1 MNSPLAILRAL
12 RPKQWTKNVVVLAA
26 LVFAA
31 GDRSQQINWMD
42 LLGNAL
48 AAMLLFCMASSS
60 VYLLNDIKDV
70 ELDRAHPEKKNRP
83 IAAGQVSIGF
93 ALLLSMVLIVLAV
106 LGSWFIAPEL
116 AGVIVG
122 YFTLQLLYV
131 YGLKQV
137 ALVDL
142 FVIAIG
148 FVLRALAG
156 AVAIKVLISPWL
168 LLCTLLL
175 ALFLALCKRR
185 QEMVLQLD
193 QPNETRPSLSGYN
206 EKLLDQLIAM
216 TGAST
221 LVCYALYTQWPETV
235 AKFGSH
241 NLGFTLPFVMF
252 GLFRYVTLV
261 YHHQQ
266 GERPEQV
273 LLTDPPLLIT
283 VALYAAVTVGVM
295 ALGGG

>member
-1 MNSPLAILRAL
+1 MNHPLAILRAV
-12 RPKQWTKNVVVLAA
+12 RPKQWTKNAVVLAA

-31 GDRSQQINWMD
+31 GDRSQQINWVD

-48 AAMLLFCMASSS
+48 AAMLLFCMASSA
-60 VYLLNDIKDV
+60 VYLLNDIKDID
-70 ELDRAHPEKKNRP
+70 LDRAHPEKKNRP

-93 ALLLSMVLIVLAV
+93 ARLLSLFLIVV
-106 LGSWFIAPEL
+106 SIGGSWLIAPKL
-116 AGVIVG
+116 AGVIGG
-122 YFTLQLLYV
+122 YFILQLFYV
-131 YGLKQV
+131 YGLKQL

-156 AVAIKVLISPWL
+156 AVAIDVLISPWL

-185 QEMVLQLD
+185 QEMVQTD
-193 QPNETRPSLSGYN
+193 QSNETRPSLSGYN
-206 EKLLDQLIAM
+206 EKVLDQLIAM

-221 LVCYALYTQWPETV
+221 LVCYALYTQWPETI

-261 YHHQQ
+261 YHYQR

-283 VALYAAVTVGVM
+283 VALYAAVTVGIM
-295 ALGGG
+295 ALGR

>member
-1 MNSPLAILRAL
+1 MNSPLAILRAV
-12 RPKQWTKNVVVLAA
+12 RPKQWTKNIVVLAA

-31 GDRSQQINWMD
+31 GDRSQQINWVD
-42 LLGNAL
+42 LAGNAL

-83 IAAGQVSIGF
+83 IAAGQVSTGF
-93 ALLLSMVLIVLAV
+93 ALLLSLILIVTAIA
-106 LGSWFIAPEL
+106 GSWFIAPPL
-116 AGVIVG
+116 AGVIAG
-122 YFTLQLLYV
+122 YFILQLFYV

-156 AVAIKVLISPWL
+156 AVAIDVLISPWL

-185 QEMVLQLD
+185 QEMVLQSE
-193 QPNETRPSLSGYN
+193 QTSETRPSLSGYN

-241 NLGFTLPFVMF
+241 KLGFTLPFVMF

-261 YHHQQ
+261 YHHQR

-295 ALGGG
+295 VLGG

>member
-1 MNSPLAILRAL
+1 MKPPAIIRAL
-12 RPKQWTKNVVVLAA
+12 RPKQWTKNAVVLAA

-31 GDRSQQINWMD
+31 GDQSQSISWVNY
-42 LLGNAL
+42 LGDAI
-48 AAMLLFCMASSS
+48 AAAILFCMASSAI
-60 VYLLNDIKDV
+60 YLLNDIKDV

-83 IAAGQVSIGF
+83 IASGEVSAGQAYG
-93 ALLLSMVLIVLAV
+93 LAV
-106 LGSWFIAPEL
+106 VLLAVSLGGSWLIQPKL
-116 AGVIVG
+116 AGVIG
-122 YFTLQLLYV
+122 AYLILQFFYIHI
-131 YGLKQV
+131 LKRF

-156 AVAIKVLISPWL
+156 AVAISVHISSWL

-185 QEMVLQLD
+185 QEMVGHPD
-193 QPNETRPSLSGYN
+193 AETSTRPSLSGYN
-206 EKLLDQLIAM
+206 DKVLDQLIAM
-216 TGAST
+216 TGAAT
-221 LVCYALYTQWPETV
+221 LVCYALYTQWPETIE
-235 AKFGSH
+235 KFGTH
-241 NLGFTLPFVMF
+241 NLGFTLPFVLF

-261 YHHQQ
+261 YHHQM

-283 VALYAAVTVGVM
+283 VGLYAVTTVAIL
-295 ALGGG
+295 AL

>member
-1 MNSPLAILRAL
+1 MNSAMAIIRAV
-12 RPKQWTKNVVVLAA
+12 RPKQWTKNSVVLAA

-31 GDRSQQINWMD
+31 GDRSQQINWVD
-42 LLGNAL
+42 LLGNAF
-48 AAMLLFCMASSS
+48 AAMILFCLASSAI
-60 VYLLNDIKDV
+60 YLLNDIKDI

-83 IAAGQVSIGF
+83 IAAGEVSIGF
-93 ALLLSMVLIVLAV
+93 ARSLALVLFAV
-106 LGSWFIAPEL
+106 ALGGSWMIAPAL
-116 AGVIVG
+116 AGVIGG
-122 YFTLQLLYV
+122 YLGLQLLYV
-131 YGLKQV
+131 YGLKSF

-156 AVAIKVLISPWL
+156 AVAIDVLISPWL

-185 QEMVLQLD
+185 QEMVMQSDQL
-193 QPNETRPSLSGYN
+193 NETRPSLSGYN
-206 EKLLDQLIAM
+206 EKVLDQLIAM

-261 YHHQQ
+261 YHHQR

-273 LLTDPPLLIT
+273 LLTDLPLLIT
-283 VALYAAVTVGVM
+283 VALYAAVTVGIM
-295 ALGGG
+295 ALGR